1 MKKNTQPSDNQI
13 AIYQS
18 PDGGVNIEVLYVD
31 ENIWLTQKLIAQL
44 FECSI
49 DNISLHLKNIFADR
63 ELDPKSVIEE
73 YSTTASDGKKYTTKH
88 YSLEAIVAVG
98 YRVNS
103 ERGTQFRQ
111 WATGIL
117 KNYIH
122 KGYALDSNR
131 FKYGSR
137 FSARYF
143 DELYEEIKDI
153 RTSERMIYQKITDI
167 YATAI
172 DYSPKAFESK
182 QFFATVQNK
191 LHFAITGQTA
201 AEIIT
206 DRVSSEKDTMG
217 LTSWR
222 RSPQGKIMPSDVVIA
237 KNYLDKKELTHLNR
251 IGNMYLDYAEMQ
263 ASRGKA
269 MTMKD
274 WIEKLN
280 AFLKFSEYEILTNA
294 GKISHEVAETLAR
307 DEYKKYKKV
316 QDKNYLS
323 DFDREVRRLS
333 KVKGQKSKVQDGYIA
348 LITVLVTGAVGVAI
362 ATSLLLLGL
371 GSSRTSFSLEQS
383 NQAKA
388 LANACSEEALQQI
401 RDSTPFTGTGNLTLG
416 QGTCSYTV
424 TSGGGQNRTITS
436 SGIVGTIVR
445 KVKIIIDKITPN
457 INVTSWQEVA
467 DF

>member
-1 MKKNTQPSDNQI
+1 MKKNKQPLNNQI
-13 AIYQS
+13 TIYQS
-18 PDGGVNIEVLYVD
+18 PDGGVNIEVLYAN
-31 ENIWLTQKLIAQL
+31 ENIWLTQKKMAEL
-44 FECSI
+44 F
-49 DNISLHLKNIFADR
+49 DTTPQNITLHLKNIYKES
-63 ELDPKSVIEE
+63 ELESMATCKDFLQVQQE
-73 YSTTASDGKKYTTKH
+73 GKRRVSRSLSF
-88 YSLEAIVAVG
+88 YSLEAIIAVG

-117 KNYIH
+117 KSYIH

-172 DYSPKAFESK
+172 DYSPKAYESR

-191 LHFAITGQTA
+191 LHFAITGETA

-206 DRVSSEKDTMG
+206 NRVSCKKDKMG

-222 RSPQGKIMPSDVVIA
+222 KSPKGKIMPSDVIIA

-263 ASRGKA
+263 AARGKA

-274 WIEKLN
+274 WTEKLN

-294 GKISHEVAETLAR
+294 GRISHEVAETLALG
-307 DEYKKYKKV
+307 EYEKYKKV
-316 QDKNYLS
+316 QDKNYIS
-323 DFDREVRRLS
+323 DFDREV
-333 KVKGQKSKVQDGYIA
+333 KQ
-348 LITVLVTGAVGVAI
+348 
-362 ATSLLLLGL
+362 LLA
-371 GSSRTSFSLEQS
+371 SR
-383 NQAKA
+383 K
-388 LANACSEEALQQI
+388 
-401 RDSTPFTGTGNLTLG
+401 RST
-416 QGTCSYTV
+416 
-424 TSGGGQNRTITS
+424 
-436 SGIVGTIVR
+436 
-445 KVKIIIDKITPN
+445 KK
-457 INVTSWQEVA
+457 QE
-467 DF
+467 